1 MSDSPRSRLARL
13 LLTHSLRT
21 GTFTLASGETSDV
34 YLDVK
39 ATSLLGEGALLIGE
53 LFWEK
58 LLQLGQRPTAVGGL
72 TLGSD
77 PLVTATS
84 IAAFQN
90 GESLAAIIVRKQTK
104 DHGTRK
110 ALEFPP
116 TLKRGDQVVAI
127 DDVVTSGAS
136 TLQAIEAMRDA
147 GFEIHHALCVVDREA
162 SGRQALADAGVTLHS
177 LFTLQEL
184 RQD

>member
-1 MSDSPRSRLARL
+1 MSDSPRSRLAEL
-13 LLTHSLRT
+13 LRTHSLRT
-21 GTFTLASGETSDV
+21 GTFTLASGEISDI

-39 ATSLLGEGALLIGE
+39 ATSLLGEGADLIGT
-53 LFWEK
+53 LFWEA
-58 LLQLGQRPTAVGGL
+58 LLELPHLPAAVGGL

-84 IAAFQN
+84 IAAFHRGN
-90 GESLAAIIVRKQTK
+90 PLAAIIVRKATK

-110 ALEFPP
+110 ALEYPP
-116 TLKRGDQVVAI
+116 TLKPGDLVVAV

-136 TLQAIEAMRDA
+136 TLQAIEAIRNA
-147 GFEIHHALCVVDREA
+147 GFLIDHALCVVDRQA
-162 SGRQALADAGVTLHS
+162 SGRKALADAGVQLHS